1 MQNSNKKIDPQMRQ
15 HLRVEVSGENAHAD
29 NDSAISTENKPRVIR
44 GGELGARVYS
54 IGGLAD
60 RLRALRGQEVMA

>member
-1 MQNSNKKIDPQMRQ
+1 MQNIKKKADPTVRQ
-15 HLRVEVSGENAHAD
+15 HHGVEVSGENAHAD

-44 GGELGARVYS
+44 GGELGARVYQH
-54 IGGLAD
+54 GGLAD